1 MNFNTF
7 NIKFKLIFSPPFI
20 LILGFVFLLSFFFH
34 ISEMVLF
41 LSQPDLCEGVFQGML
56 QGILEERKAKRPY
69 KPHGSEWKR
78 IKILACRNCRTP
90 FSSTSTHPIQ
100 KVMSLHS
107 FTFLVFIFFAI
118 YDLFYYIFR

>member
-90 FSSTSTHPIQ
+90 FSSTLTHLIEE
-100 KVMSLHS
+100 VMSLHT
-107 FTFLVFIFFAI
+107 FPFLVFIFSSI